1 MTTDQTTLTDPAL
14 NLDGASLPGLPQPGS
29 DVTRYVIVEVN
40 SSNYGFPTGATVELM
55 SSSAA
60 AVTRVPMSPKFVR
73 GVINHRG
80 SIIPVVNTRRLLGL
94 PSIESQAQEL
104 IRIVDAR
111 EQDHVEWLDALERS
125 IRSGGEFSKQT
136 DPTRCAFG
144 RWFTETMNDRAQ
156 LQFLSRF
163 DQTVR
168 TTLADMDGPHR
179 RIHRLA
185 DRLLGMRDD
194 GNTDGALAIL
204 ADEGSST
211 LGELKRLFGKIRDA
225 AKSGIKT
232 MLVITELG
240 DRRAAFE
247 VDAVLTV
254 EDCPDADIESLP
266 DSATGSEF
274 MRGLVHQDG
283 GGYVLICDL
292 EQMYQLACP
301 K

>member
-1 MTTDQTTLTDPAL
+1 MTIDQTTLADPSL
-14 NLDGASLPGLPQPGS
+14 NLDGASLPDKPQPGS

-80 SIIPVVNTRRLLGL
+80 SIIPVVDTRALLGL
-94 PSIESQAQEL
+94 
-104 IRIVDAR
+104 VTAR
-111 EQDHVEWLDALERS
+111 EQSDRVAEQVKGFELELLSWLDGLETAISAGEKFEECTDASKTVLGKWQAELMENPKSLQRLLRYDTSMRDQVRS
-125 IRSGGEFSKQT
+125 IAE
-136 DPTRCAFG
+136 
-144 RWFTETMNDRAQ
+144 
-156 LQFLSRF
+156 
-163 DQTVR
+163 
-168 TTLADMDGPHR
+168 PHK
-179 RIHRLA
+179 RLYA
-185 DRLLGMRDD
+185 AARKAIEMRDAGD
-194 GNTDGALAIL
+194 AQGAIMMVKQAR
-204 ADEGSST
+204 ET
-211 LGELKRLFGKIRDA
+211 ELGELRRIFRRIK
-225 AKSGIKT
+225 KSVLGGFKT

-240 DRRAAFE
+240 ERKAAFE
-247 VDAVLTV
+247 VDSVHTV
-254 EDCPDADIESLP
+254 KDCADGDIEALP
-266 DSATGSEF
+266 DTATGSEF